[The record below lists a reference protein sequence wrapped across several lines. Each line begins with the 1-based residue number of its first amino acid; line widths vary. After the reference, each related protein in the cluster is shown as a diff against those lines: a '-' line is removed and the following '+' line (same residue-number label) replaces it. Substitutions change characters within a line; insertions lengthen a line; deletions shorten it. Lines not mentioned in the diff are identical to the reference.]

1 MLRRCSGPR
10 ARLRYLVRRT
20 CIASVLAV
28 LALSSGRSLAH
39 EAISTEL
46 TWTRD
51 VSRVFF
57 NRCSGCHR
65 AGGDAPMPLTTYAE
79 VRPWAKAIKHQVLTR
94 RMPPWGAVKG
104 FGTFRNDRSLS
115 LPEIALISSWVEGGA
130 PEGDPTFGEP
140 FHFHGDDAAQATPQ
154 TSRLKVRGVLALDQP
169 LLATGVSVSADG
181 MAPWLQVTA
190 HRPDGSVEHLLW
202 LREPRLLRRMD
213 YWFLRHVALPAGTR
227 LVCQPETAEVDLRFV
242 GEPGDTGR

>member
-1 MLRRCSGPR
+1 MLRRCSDTR
-10 ARLRYLVRRT
+10 ARLRFLVRRT
-20 CIASVLAV
+20 CIASALAALVL
-28 LALSSGRSLAH
+28 SPSRSFAH

-51 VSRVFF
+51 VSRVFY

-65 AGGDAPMPLTTYAE
+65 AGGEAPMPLTTYAE

-104 FGTFRNDRSLS
+104 FGAFRNDRSLS

-130 PEGDPTFGEP
+130 PEGDPAFGEP
-140 FHFHGDDAAQATPQ
+140 FHVHADDAAQATPQ
-154 TSRLKVRGVLALDQP
+154 TGRLKVRGVLALEQP

-181 MAPWLQVTA
+181 KVPWLQVTA

-202 LREPRLLRRMD
+202 LREPLLLKRMD
-213 YWFLRHVALPAGTR
+213 YWFLRQVALPAGTR
-227 LVCQPETAEVDLRFV
+227 LVCRPETAEVDLRFAA
-242 GEPGDTGR
+242 GPRNAGR